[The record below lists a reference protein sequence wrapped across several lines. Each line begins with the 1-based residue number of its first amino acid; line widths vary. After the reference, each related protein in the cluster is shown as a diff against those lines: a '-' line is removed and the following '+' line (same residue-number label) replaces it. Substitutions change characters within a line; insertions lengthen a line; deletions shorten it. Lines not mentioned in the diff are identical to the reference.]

1 MTGDCH
7 VRICESGGL
16 ECSPPLDHKAKKH
29 HHKKKTHGKK
39 SHRAAS
45 HNHGGG
51 K

>member
-16 ECSPPLDHKAKKH
+16 GCSPPLDH
-29 HHKKKTHGKK
+29 HKRHK
-39 SHRAAS
+39 RAAK
-45 HNHGGG
+45 HNRGGS

>member
-16 ECSPPLDHKAKKH
+16 GCSPPLDSKKHSGKKH
-29 HHKKKTHGKK
+29 HSKKTG
-39 SHRAAS
+39 
-45 HNHGGG
+45 HNRGGS